1 MDGLTAPQIKNKLA
15 LRSSVTGSIFM
26 DSVKAPHSALLP
38 LGKGLGAP
46 FSCLNSARYG
56 ISWGVVGSLED
67 CLQNAREY
75 ALDRHQFSR
84 PLASFQLVQKKLADA
99 HTEIALGLQASLQV
113 GRLKDQGLA
122 APEMISLVKRN
133 NCGKALQHARVLLDI
148 LGGNAASDEY
158 HIGRHVAN
166 LQVTNT
172 YEGTYVSS
180 SSAPSLPNNLMKPL
194 ARTSTP
200 SSLARLLPASK
211 RLPHRAAG
219 TSTSRLLVK
228 LAEALQL

>member
-1 MDGLTAPQIKNKLA
+1 
-15 LRSSVTGSIFM
+15 M

-38 LGKGLGAP
+38 HGKGLGAP

-56 ISWGVVGSLED
+56 ISWGVMGSLED
-67 CLQNAREY
+67 CLQRAREY
-75 ALDRHQFSR
+75 ALERHQFSR

-133 NCGKALQHARVLLDI
+133 NCGKALQHARILLDI

-158 HIGRHVAN
+158 QIGRHVAN

-180 SSAPSLPNNLMKPL
+180 LSTSSLLRPDKYLTLGYPHPHPWKGHYRYPSLCLIRPPKQP
-194 ARTSTP
+194 P
-200 SSLARLLPASK
+200 CDYK
-211 RLPHRAAG
+211 
-219 TSTSRLLVK
+219 V
-228 LAEALQL
+228 LQL

>member
-1 MDGLTAPQIKNKLA
+1 
-15 LRSSVTGSIFM
+15 M
-26 DSVKAPHSALLP
+26 DSVKVPHSALLP
-38 LGKGLGAP
+38 HGQGHGAP

-56 ISWGVVGSLED
+56 ISWGVMGSLED
-67 CLQNAREY
+67 CLQRAREY
-75 ALDRHQFSR
+75 ALERRQFSR

-133 NCGKALQHARVLLDI
+133 NCGKALQHSRILLDI

-172 YEGTYVSS
+172 YEGTYVS
-180 SSAPSLPNNLMKPL
+180 LLEMFFRFDLMKCSLGYSHSHPRESHHRRPGL
-194 ARTSTP
+194 RLKDIP
-200 SSLARLLPASK
+200 SPATLLCYVSI
-211 RLPHRAAG
+211 
-219 TSTSRLLVK
+219 
-228 LAEALQL
+228 EAFQLEHKYIDFPQRC

>member
-1 MDGLTAPQIKNKLA
+1 
-15 LRSSVTGSIFM
+15 M

-38 LGKGLGAP
+38 LSKGLGSP

-56 ISWGVVGSLED
+56 ISWGVMGSLED
-67 CLQNAREY
+67 CLQRAREY
-75 ALDRHQFSR
+75 ALERHQFSR

-122 APEMISLVKRN
+122 APEMVSLVKRN
-133 NCGKALQHARVLLDI
+133 NCGKALQHARILLDI

-180 SSAPSLPNNLMKPL
+180 SDTFFWFGLTKC
-194 ARTSTP
+194 
-200 SSLARLLPASK
+200 SSGYSH
-211 RLPHRAAG
+211 PHPRE
-219 TSTSRLLVK
+219 SHY
-228 LAEALQL
+228 